1 MTPAA
6 AQVRQA
12 LFAKGQRGKRKPKI
26 GRLPRWLHPDS
37 VAREYTSDLI
47 AFIRELRAVAV
58 EAMPDLNA
66 AVKAAEQEFGRYDD
80 ALTVR
85 SFEQKL
91 REAAAK
97 QPKAATARKAMNAT
111 ANFNKTQR
119 NKVVHAAIGV
129 DVFAAEPWLAPAM
142 DAAVAGNVSLI
153 TRMEENVIGEI
164 GELVSRAGR
173 GGIRAEDLAEQI
185 LKRFDVS
192 ESRAQL
198 IARDQVSKFNGEL
211 TAIRQRQLG
220 VSKYTWRTSMD
231 ERVRDTHHKEGNVYA
246 WNDPPADTGHPGED
260 IQCRCYAE
268 PNFDDLLEGL

>member
-26 GRLPRWLHPDS
+26 GRLPRWLHPDG

-47 AFIRELRAVAV
+47 RFIRELRAVAV
-58 EAMPDLNA
+58 EAMPELTA

-111 ANFNKTQR
+111 QQFNKTQR

-129 DVFAAEPWLAPAM
+129 DVFTAEPWLAPAM

-173 GGIRAEDLAEQI
+173 GGVRAEDLAEQI

-231 ERVRDTHHKEGNVYA
+231 ERVRETHHKEGNVYA
-246 WNDPPADTGHPGED
+246 WNDPPEDTGHPGED

-268 PNFDDLLEGL
+268 PYFDDLLEGL